1 MNNRIPRV
9 GLVKSKRRS
18 GNYYSLRYRLPG
30 NKNHT
35 YENIGY
41 TSSHQAELVRSQKQS
56 DFINGKFNIPS
67 QNAEVISLQR
77 LVDEYYSTRTDLYP
91 TTLKKYK
98 SHTNR
103 FIDFISENFPQ
114 AYNDISVLKFNYV
127 IEFLDRARKR
137 EYYPKPWSDKNCN
150 GARAVFQM
158 IFDYAVKRKYVD
170 ENPIRDIN
178 PFTIPE
184 KTTGQAISN
193 SDLRIIFKKL
203 PKHWVDAFKFL
214 LNTGLR
220 NSELTNLTWNN
231 FHHSRKENKTTYYI
245 AITSSDEFTTKTRK
259 SRQIPLNKEALAI
272 IGRRKGINSKYIFT
286 TSFNEKISKHRLTK
300 VLNKAQE
307 DEDFHYRVHDFRHTF
322 GSKLATRNISLYK
335 ISILMGHTI
344 QETTKL
350 YAHLQSEDLLD
361 AVNLIRY

>member
-1 MNNRIPRV
+1 
-9 GLVKSKRRS
+9 
-18 GNYYSLRYRLPG
+18 LPG

-231 FHHSRKENKTTYYI
+231 FHHSRKGNKTTYYI

-259 SRQIPLNKEALAI
+259 SRQVPLNREALAI
-272 IGRRKGINSKYIFT
+272 IKRRKGFNAKYIFT
-286 TSFNEKISKHRLTK
+286 TSFKEKISKHRLTK
-300 VLNKAQE
+300 VLNKVQE
-307 DEDFHYRVHDFRHTF
+307 KEDFHYRVHDFRHTF
-322 GSKLATRNISLYK
+322 GSKLATRNVSLYK